1 MGKIAVSPQQAA
13 ELLGVSRTTIY
24 ELIRAESFPSFK
36 CGNRRLISVKDL
48 ELWVHEQATRGMAI

>member
-1 MGKIAVSPQQAA
+1 MSPQQAA